1 MTKYENKRKI
11 DKIRN
16 NKEWEKAERITVKL
30 CPNYTQIDRNLIERI
45 KELNTFTNDITFKN
59 IRKIIDKTIYIINE
73 IIDIVRLLY
82 VSIKINQIKDKK

>member
-1 MTKYENKRKI
+1 M
-11 DKIRN
+11 
-16 NKEWEKAERITVKL
+16 KL

>member
-1 MTKYENKRKI
+1 M
-11 DKIRN
+11 
-16 NKEWEKAERITVKL
+16 KL

-59 IRKIIDKTIYIINE
+59 IRKIIDKTIYIVNE
-73 IIDIVRLLY
+73 TIDIVRLLY